1 MRVPESTLPNC
12 CCRPFPIIPS
22 VTHAVDSW
30 KSSCSY
36 SYSSVSSF
44 IYSCGLQLQ
53 LYLYLLL
60 YLYLYLQLWLCICH
74 VGAGVVSAS
83 GMCRMCQNVC
93 SSKSEHREQFSL
105 LFRMRLGM
113 GLGCSYF
120 QRTRTF
126 IKDSAFVLLTSLAN
140 PSMGRGYCKYIYS
153 TQYRIAVGPRILK
166 RSNRCIGYCI
176 VLSISY
182 TYVSV
187 VQVSVVVSS
196 WVQRVIIQSTA
207 YSGIYE
213 CDYVKVKVV
222 LPYQKRHIDQDLS
235 VVQ

>member
-1 MRVPESTLPNC
+1 MRVPESTLPSC
-12 CCRPFPIIPS
+12 CSRPFPIIPS
-22 VTHAVDSW
+22 LAHAVDSW

-36 SYSSVSSF
+36 GYSSVSSF
-44 IYSCGLQLQ
+44 IYSSG
-53 LYLYLLL
+53 LYLLL

-105 LFRMRLGM
+105 LFLSPQLLLFRMRLGM

-140 PSMGRGYCKYIYS
+140 PSMGRGYCRYIPYS
-153 TQYRIAVGPRILK
+153 IEQQLAL
-166 RSNRCIGYCI
+166 
-176 VLSISY
+176 
-182 TYVSV
+182 
-187 VQVSVVVSS
+187 
-196 WVQRVIIQSTA
+196 
-207 YSGIYE
+207 E
-213 CDYVKVKVV
+213 F
-222 LPYQKRHIDQDLS
+222 
-235 VVQ
+235 